1 MKRYSPVIEWH
12 PDEPAEPGMSEHPN
26 GLYVLASEAQE
37 EIAEARADADAS
49 RLERNDAEWD
59 TVRLR
64 ALLHDAAAAL
74 LPMRYANIPEVERDR
89 AQRVR
94 SLIIAELGGYK

>member
-1 MKRYSPVIEWH
+1 MKRYSPVIEWR

-37 EIAEARADADAS
+37 EIAEARGSADAS

-59 TVRLR
+59 TVRSR
-64 ALLHDAAAAL
+64 ALVREAYMEGLVADGTDQIQSEADTWAWW
-74 LPMRYANIPEVERDR
+74 R
-89 AQRVR
+89 ASR
-94 SLIIAELGGYK
+94 AFKELNR